1 MTALTTKQTAVEIES
16 HGLEIYAGVDTHRD
30 THHVALVNQVGR
42 TLRDEQFPATG
53 VGYRRIV
60 DFLHHYGPVTAVGV
74 EGTGSYGAELSR
86 VLRLEGFGVVEVM
99 RPNRQ
104 RRRLKGKSDPLD
116 ALQAAMT
123 VLTGRGL
130 ATPKER
136 DAHAESLRILLAER
150 SLVVKTRS
158 ATMNQIHALLIA
170 SDNAVRE
177 DYRRYSREKLITII
191 ARTRPSAGID
201 PEQIARQSLKRLAVR
216 HQNLGDDIVA
226 LDLQLDTLVRQLN
239 PALLDANGIGP
250 VVAATLLAAVGDNP
264 ERIIGKAQFAALC
277 GVAPIPASSGQRV
290 RHRLS
295 RGGDRRANHAIH
307 RIVLVR
313 HSHHDPRTMEYFQRR
328 RAEGL
333 SDRDIVRCLKRHV
346 ANEVFALLAHP
357 APARVIGQQLR
368 QQRKDLNI
376 TITDLAETLH
386 VPYQRLRRLEIGKRT
401 DTDLE
406 ARCQQRLDNVR
417 QSRPV
422 KTV

>member
-1 MTALTTKQTAVEIES
+1 
-16 HGLEIYAGVDTHRD
+16 
-30 THHVALVNQVGR
+30 
-42 TLRDEQFPATG
+42 
-53 VGYRRIV
+53 
-60 DFLHHYGPVTAVGV
+60 
-74 EGTGSYGAELSR
+74 
-86 VLRLEGFGVVEVM
+86 
-99 RPNRQ
+99 
-104 RRRLKGKSDPLD
+104 
-116 ALQAAMT
+116 
-123 VLTGRGL
+123 
-130 ATPKER
+130 
-136 DAHAESLRILLAER
+136 
-150 SLVVKTRS
+150 
-158 ATMNQIHALLIA
+158 MNQIHALLIA

-386 VPYQRLRRLEIGKRT
+386 VPYQT
-401 DTDLE
+401 P
-406 ARCQQRLDNVR
+406 A
-417 QSRPV
+417 S
-422 KTV
+422 